1 MLCSRRENPQNFG
14 FRGYFNPLNSL
25 AGRQRAGR
33 NGNGETAMMKAILRP
48 AVTAMTIVL
57 MSSSAFAGGHNQAM
71 KEAMKDPK
79 KMEAFMEQR
88 LDHTTGLEGKEA
100 QLGQGI
106 VALVKELDGEI
117 DMSKSSD
124 AELGRYILTAVKTM
138 NHNDSYQHEFND
150 ALVKLHLTAVS
161 FAKDIGM
168 YDKLVENDIKTTEY
182 MMKRIGSAIKVTGR
196 EDFALM
202 AIFEQ
207 TTCFFQLVDEV
218 TWNSPT
224 SLTYTSPFGRVMEA
238 SQKVGIFDNLTEEEV
253 HQNYIIPRYMA
264 YADIM
269 GVKLDVSPLG
279 PNGEITVSLVN

>member
-1 MLCSRRENPQNFG
+1 MH
-14 FRGYFNPLNSL
+14 
-25 AGRQRAGR
+25 
-33 NGNGETAMMKAILRP
+33 TAFIRP
-48 AVTAMTIVL
+48 AVAAVTVVL

-100 QLGQGI
+100 ELGQGVI
-106 VALVKELDGEI
+106 ALVKELDGKI

-124 AELGRYILTAVKTM
+124 EELGNYILTAVKTM
-138 NHNDSYQHEFND
+138 NHNSSYQHEFND

-161 FAKDIGM
+161 FAKDVGM
-168 YDKLVENDIKTTEY
+168 YEQLVENDIKTTEY

-196 EDFALM
+196 EDFALR

-207 TTCFFQLVDEV
+207 TTCFFQLVDEM

-224 SLTYTSPFGRVMEA
+224 SITYTSPFGRVMEA
-238 SQKVGIFDNLTEEEV
+238 SQNVGIFDNLTEEEV
-253 HQNYIIPRYMA
+253 HQNYIIPRYLA